1 MKWYKVLDGTYIMAA
16 GKTEHDD
23 LMYDHEITQA
33 EYDTILTAVRNI
45 PKNPPEGY
53 RYRLD
58 DTTKTY
64 VLVEEEP
71 VEPVEEDASPD
82 EIAEAL
88 EDIV

>member
-1 MKWYKVLDGTYIMAA
+1 MRYFKILDGTYIVATGISRDA
-16 GKTEHDD
+16 SAE
-23 LMYDHEITQA
+23 YENEITQA
-33 EYDTILTAVRNI
+33 EYDTILTAVRNT